1 LQIASPFC
9 IGKHANPRHYSARCL
24 RQCGTEAR
32 SCSRPI
38 RSLRE
43 LSDGSISSGQFHLV
57 HVACAT
63 PTRSALGSCWRHKG
77 HLVAL
82 LGSLNNSRMTVQCKA
97 PRRQVPLKGNGSL
110 TDQRAEHPAGC
121 ERIVPIR
128 ALLFPPR
135 SLSGA
140 LFRRPNS
147 HHSGESGN
155 VGPNLKYFLS
165 VPPWR
170 AR

>member
-1 LQIASPFC
+1 VCVADAKRTPSTLCAWGPSRIFPSNNLGLRLSGVGGKGGEGPAQPVGLCAS
-9 IGKHANPRHYSARCL
+9 
-24 RQCGTEAR
+24 
-32 SCSRPI
+32 
-38 RSLRE
+38 
-43 LSDGSISSGQFHLV
+43 
-57 HVACAT
+57 